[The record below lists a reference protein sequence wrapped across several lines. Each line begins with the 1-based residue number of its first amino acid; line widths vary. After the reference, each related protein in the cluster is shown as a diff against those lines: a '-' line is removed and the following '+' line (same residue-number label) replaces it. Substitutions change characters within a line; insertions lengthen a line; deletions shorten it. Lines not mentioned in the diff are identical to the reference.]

1 MISSRNILIQS
12 SITSIFLLMHLNT
25 VLAANI
31 DATVDW
37 SQRVEMSTGVSGT
50 VARVNVKAGERVE
63 KGRVL
68 LALNAKHFKA
78 AVQQASAAQR
88 NARYALAEAK
98 REWER
103 AQELYERT
111 VLSDRDLQLAENAYV
126 AAQASQAKADASLAI
141 AEKDLAV
148 SMIRAPF
155 AAVVIARQAEIG
167 QVVITQLQAA
177 PMLTLAASDA
187 YIARGLLS
195 VPDLNGLSIG
205 QVVDVSTG
213 GQRYPGEI
221 VQLGMEPVDA
231 AQGLYAVEVRFPT
244 AESVVRAGQH
254 AVIHLP

>member
-1 MISSRNILIQS
+1 
-12 SITSIFLLMHLNT
+12 
-25 VLAANI
+25 
-31 DATVDW
+31 
-37 SQRVEMSTGVSGT
+37 
-50 VARVNVKAGERVE
+50 
-63 KGRVL
+63 

-78 AVQQASAAQR
+78 AVQRARAAQR

-126 AAQASQAKADASLAI
+126 AAQASQAKADSELAD

-155 AAVVIARQAEIG
+155 AAVVISRQAEVG
-167 QVVITQLQAA
+167 QVVVTQLQAV

-187 YIARGLLS
+187 YIARGMLPL
-195 VPDLNGLSIG
+195 PELRALTIG
-205 QVVDVSTG
+205 QAVDVSTG
-213 GQRYPGEI
+213 GERYRGEI
-221 VQLGMEPVDA
+221 VLLGLEPADA
-231 AQGLYAVEVRFPT
+231 EQGLYAVEVRFP
-244 AESVVRAGQH
+244 AADHVVRARQH

>member
-1 MISSRNILIQS
+1 MMCSRNIFLRNI
-12 SITSIFLLMHLNT
+12 ITAVSLLMSLNT

-50 VARVNVKAGERVE
+50 VAEVNVQAGERVE

-78 AVQQASAAQR
+78 AVQRARAAQR
-88 NARYALAEAK
+88 NARYALAEAR

-126 AAQASQAKADASLAI
+126 AAQASQAKADSELAN

-155 AAVVIARQAEIG
+155 AAVVLSRQAEVG
-167 QVVITQLQAA
+167 QVVVTQLQAV

-187 YIARGLLS
+187 YIARGILS
-195 VPDLNGLSIG
+195 LPDLRALTIG

-213 GQRYPGEI
+213 GERYRGEI
-221 VQLGMEPVDA
+221 VLLGMEPADA
-231 AQGLYAVEVRFPT
+231 EQGLYAVEVRFS
-244 AESVVRAGQH
+244 AADHVVRAGQH